1 MKIFLYL
8 DNTFLPRKASQPH
21 AGHIIHVHPE
31 PRWLSTTLGTLKTIP
46 PLPPSCHS
54 SAVNVGCV
62 VVGKPHPSHPF
73 IEPHPTIYEISRA
86 TRIFFFLI
94 DEILVDEKN
103 VYKMQR
109 LIIHPTVYEH
119 LWGILR
125 VPRGFPKFPMEP
137 PPPPLPNTWEQVPL
151 IHSCYESIIT

>member
-46 PLPPSCHS
+46 PPPPLMSLKRCECR
-54 SAVNVGCV
+54 VCGC
-62 VVGKPHPSHPF
+62 GQTTSKPSIH
-73 IEPHPTIYEISRA
+73 RA
-86 TRIFFFLI
+86 TSYDLRNFSGNPNFFLLI

-125 VPRGFPKFPMEP
+125 VPRGFPKFPMEAP
-137 PPPPLPNTWEQVPL
+137 PILENKSHLYTHVMNP
-151 IHSCYESIIT
+151 S